1 MILILMGV
9 WNELWKVK
17 APSKVLNLCW
27 RALAECL
34 PTKVQLRK
42 RHVPVNVVC
51 PVCNTNE
58 ETIFHALVSCPF
70 AVQCWQ
76 RVISNTF
83 IDTAASFRDWFSKV
97 FKAYNKDKRS
107 EIVTLCWA
115 VWKAKNELVWQQK
128 KAHAYHVLTSTIQ
141 YLEQWKK
148 AQTCVTIAPFLSLN
162 ERDGVVS

>member
-107 EIVTLCWA
+107 EMRCGKLKTSWFGSRKRLMLIMCLLQRYSTLNNGRKPKL
-115 VWKAKNELVWQQK
+115 VLLLLLSSVSMKGMELLV
-128 KAHAYHVLTSTIQ
+128 
-141 YLEQWKK
+141 
-148 AQTCVTIAPFLSLN
+148 
-162 ERDGVVS
+162 R